1 MIATALV
8 FALGALV
15 ASFLALVFAPIL
27 WSNAQRLARREFEA
41 NIPASVREMRAEV
54 DAARAKAA
62 FDLRQD
68 AMRHRA
74 AQETVVRERTEAG
87 RAILENGQL
96 LARQVELDREIA
108 ASSGRIRL
116 LEDQIGLLTQERD
129 ALLATRQDLRARL
142 ERREGELAGLSA
154 KHASLSERFDAQR
167 FQLATAEARVGELTA
182 ALAPAAGAGALAAA
196 VPAPGPVPETR
207 AAAKPE
213 ASPAALASALPAATG
228 PTGSSRLRAAIART
242 GAAKPAAT
250 PADHAEIRERIGD
263 IAARV
268 IHERIKVEGSD
279 SQLAR
284 FIAEAP
290 QPTGD
295 GEPFLADRVRSLQ
308 AGEASPAPDT
318 GVAVTPAATAT
329 TAPGATVTTA
339 PGKPNGAGRARR
351 KSRR

>member
-41 NIPASVREMRAEV
+41 NIPASVREMRAEI
-54 DAARAKAA
+54 DAARARAA
-62 FDLRQD
+62 FDLGRE

-74 AQETVVRERTEAG
+74 AQETVARERTEAG

-116 LEDQIGLLTQERD
+116 LEDQIGMLTQERD

-182 ALAPAAGAGALAAA
+182 ALAPPPPAATGPLAAT
-196 VPAPGPVPETR
+196 VPAPRSVSQ
-207 AAAKPE
+207 ALMSAKPQ
-213 ASPAALASALPAATG
+213 ASPAPPAPSPAPMAATG

-290 QPTGD
+290 QPNGD

-308 AGEASPAPDT
+308 AGEASAAPET
-318 GVAVTPAATAT
+318 AVT

>member
-1 MIATALV
+1 
-8 FALGALV
+8 
-15 ASFLALVFAPIL
+15 
-27 WSNAQRLARREFEA
+27 
-41 NIPASVREMRAEV
+41 
-54 DAARAKAA
+54 
-62 FDLRQD
+62 
-68 AMRHRA
+68 MRHRA

-182 ALAPAAGAGALAAA
+182 ALAPPPAAGAGALAAT
-196 VPAPGPVPETR
+196 VPAPRPVPETR

-213 ASPAALASALPAATG
+213 ASLAAFASALPAATG

-268 IHERIKVEGSD
+268 IHERIKVEGAD

-308 AGEASPAPDT
+308 AGEASAAPDA
-318 GVAVTPAATAT
+318 GVAVTPAATVTTAPGAT
-329 TAPGATVTTA
+329 ATAAPGATVTTA

>member
-41 NIPASVREMRAEV
+41 NIPASVREMRAEI
-54 DAARAKAA
+54 DAARARAA
-62 FDLRQD
+62 FDLGRE

-74 AQETVVRERTEAG
+74 AQETVARERTEAG

-116 LEDQIGLLTQERD
+116 LEDQIGMLTQERD
-129 ALLATRQDLRARL
+129 ALLATRRDLRARL

-154 KHASLSERFDAQR
+154 KHANLSERFDAQR

-182 ALAPAAGAGALAAA
+182 ALTPPPPAATGPLAATVSASRPVPQALAS
-196 VPAPGPVPETR
+196 
-207 AAAKPE
+207 AKPE
-213 ASPAALASALPAATG
+213 ASLAPPAPAPTAATG

-290 QPTGD
+290 QPSGD
-295 GEPFLADRVRSLQ
+295 DEPFLADRVRSLQ
-308 AGEASPAPDT
+308 AGEATAAPET
-318 GVAVTPAATAT
+318 AVP

>member
-41 NIPASVREMRAEV
+41 NIPASVREMRAEI
-54 DAARAKAA
+54 DAARARAA
-62 FDLRQD
+62 FDLGQE
-68 AMRHRA
+68 AIRHRA
-74 AQETVVRERTEAG
+74 AQETVVRERAEAG

-96 LARQVELDREIA
+96 LSRQAELDREIA
-108 ASSGRIRL
+108 TSSGRIRH
-116 LEDQIGLLTQERD
+116 LEDQIGMLTQERD

-167 FQLATAEARVGELTA
+167 FQLATAEARVAELA
-182 ALAPAAGAGALAAA
+182 
-196 VPAPGPVPETR
+196 
-207 AAAKPE
+207 
-213 ASPAALASALPAATG
+213 AALASPPTAAASPPAATAPALRPTLQPLAAGKPEGAPAPLAPAPPAATG

-242 GAAKPAAT
+242 GAARPAAA

-290 QPTGD
+290 QPQGG

-308 AGEASPAPDT
+308 ASEASSAT
-318 GVAVTPAATAT
+318 ETSVAVT
-329 TAPGATVTTA
+329 PGATVTTA